1 MFGQTVNLKSFS
13 RYFMKKTFEELLKE
27 LLGNWKLQV
36 QEMTDEELLEDRSHW
51 MKNFGIP
58 NTDYSD
64 ESPFDEDIQT
74 ITIEL
79 EQLRRFGEII
89 YKDSKT
95 DKIRKRL
102 KWKHKTVLSH
112 GLLKTFEWYE
122 ENKGYFKKIGK
133 ENYKRLGLK
142 L

>member
-1 MFGQTVNLKSFS
+1 MNLKSFS

-27 LLGNWKLQV
+27 LLDNWKLQV

-95 DKIRKRL
+95 GKIRKRL
-102 KWKHKTVLSH
+102 SKD
-112 GLLKTFEWYE
+112 
-122 ENKGYFKKIGK
+122 
-133 ENYKRLGLK
+133 
-142 L
+142 

>member
-1 MFGQTVNLKSFS
+1 
-13 RYFMKKTFEELLKE
+13 MKKTFEELLKE
-27 LLGNWKLQV
+27 LLDNWKLQV

-51 MKNFGIP
+51 IKNFGIP

-64 ESPFDEDIQT
+64 ESPFDEDLQT

-95 DKIRKRL
+95 GKIRKRL
-102 KWKHKTVLSH
+102 SKD
-112 GLLKTFEWYE
+112 
-122 ENKGYFKKIGK
+122 
-133 ENYKRLGLK
+133 
-142 L
+142 

>member
-1 MFGQTVNLKSFS
+1 
-13 RYFMKKTFEELLKE
+13 MKKTFEELLKE

-58 NTDYSD
+58 NTDYRD
-64 ESPFDEDIQT
+64 ESSFDEDIQT

-102 KWKHKTVLSH
+102 SKD
-112 GLLKTFEWYE
+112 
-122 ENKGYFKKIGK
+122 
-133 ENYKRLGLK
+133 
-142 L
+142 

>member
-1 MFGQTVNLKSFS
+1 
-13 RYFMKKTFEELLKE
+13 MKIENILKE
-27 LLGNWKLQV
+27 VLDNWKLQV
-36 QEMTDEELLEDRSHW
+36 QKMTDEELMEDRSHW

-58 NTDYSD
+58 NTDYRD
-64 ESPFDEDIQT
+64 ESSFDEDIQT

-102 KWKHKTVLSH
+102 SKD
-112 GLLKTFEWYE
+112 
-122 ENKGYFKKIGK
+122 
-133 ENYKRLGLK
+133 
-142 L
+142 

>member
-1 MFGQTVNLKSFS
+1 MNLKSFS

-27 LLGNWKLQV
+27 LLDNWKLQV

-64 ESPFDEDIQT
+64 ESPFDEDVQT

-95 DKIRKRL
+95 GKIRKRL
-102 KWKHKTVLSH
+102 SKD
-112 GLLKTFEWYE
+112 
-122 ENKGYFKKIGK
+122 
-133 ENYKRLGLK
+133 
-142 L
+142 

>member
-1 MFGQTVNLKSFS
+1 MNLKSFS

-27 LLGNWKLQV
+27 LLDNWKLQV

-51 MKNFGIP
+51 IRNFGIP

-64 ESPFDEDIQT
+64 ESPFDEDLQT

-89 YKDSKT
+89 YN
-95 DKIRKRL
+95 DKKSGKIKKR
-102 KWKHKTVLSH
+102 
-112 GLLKTFEWYE
+112 
-122 ENKGYFKKIGK
+122 NQNKKI
-133 ENYKRLGLK
+133 
-142 L
+142 